1 MDRDALAQW
10 LAALDRVSYY
20 ELLSVPPSANYDE
33 LQEAFHRFAD
43 DFHPDAHLGRPADER
58 EAIATIFKRG
68 AEAYRV
74 LSDLPSRASYD
85 EGLARGVL
93 RADPSSRSSSRT
105 RAASA
110 SGAGGGR
117 LIDRV
122 RTQAAKP
129 FVVRAEEL
137 AKKGDAKQAKLQLV
151 LAMHLDP
158 GNEALERFAKELED
172 AARRK
177 T

>member
-10 LAALDRVSYY
+10 LAVLDRISYY
-20 ELLSVPPSANYDE
+20 ELLSVPPRATYDE
-33 LQEAFHRFAD
+33 LQDAFHRFAD
-43 DFHPDAHLGRPADER
+43 DFHPDAHLGRPNDER
-58 EAIATIFKRG
+58 DAIATIFKRG

-74 LSDLPSRASYD
+74 LSEPPSRASYD

-93 RADPSSRSSSRT
+93 RADTSNRSSPRA

-110 SGAGGGR
+110 AGGR

-122 RTQAAKP
+122 RTQAARP

-172 AARRK
+172 AARRG

>member
-1 MDRDALAQW
+1 MDQDALAQW
-10 LAALDRVSYY
+10 LAALDRISYY
-20 ELLSVPPSANYDE
+20 ELLSVPRGASFDD
-33 LQEAFHRFAD
+33 LRDAFHRFAD
-43 DFHPDAHLGRPADER
+43 GFHPDAHLGRPEGER

-74 LSDLPSRASYD
+74 LSEAPSRASYD

-93 RADPSSRSSSRT
+93 RAEATTRGPS
-105 RAASA
+105 RARPV
-110 SGAGGGR
+110 GPQGGGR

-122 RTQAAKP
+122 RTQAARP

-137 AKKGDAKQAKLQLV
+137 AKNGDAKQAKLQLV

-172 AARRK
+172 AARRGA
-177 T
+177 